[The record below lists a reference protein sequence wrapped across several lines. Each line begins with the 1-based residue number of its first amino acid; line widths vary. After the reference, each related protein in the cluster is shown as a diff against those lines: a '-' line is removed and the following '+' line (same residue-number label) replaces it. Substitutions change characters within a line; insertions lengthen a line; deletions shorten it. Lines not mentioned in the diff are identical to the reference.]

1 MTFLGPANEYLALSE
16 ITHADVN
23 VLRRKIEHSLTILW
37 NKGSDA
43 SFRIDHIS
51 YPIKQNQVCFL
62 TEFHTLEPIS
72 FDELRIIRFNSG
84 FYCIL
89 DHDSEVGC
97 KGTLFFGAAQVPLIT
112 VTDEEADKFE
122 TLWKMFKIEMESKDN
137 LQIEMLQMMLKRL
150 LILSTRIYK
159 QQNTILDIPVNNMG
173 TLKMFNYL
181 VESHFKEHHDV
192 AFYASQLNK
201 TPKSIS
207 NLFLTNGKK
216 SPLAIIQDRI
226 MLEARRLLQKTN
238 MSVKEISY
246 ILGYE
251 DIQTFSRFFK
261 SKEKISP
268 IAYRRQT
275 KDLIHSTQRK
285 EYSK

>member
-1 MTFLGPANEYLALSE
+1 MTFYGPTNEFLMLSE
-16 ITHADVN
+16 ITHSEGN
-23 VLRRKIEHSLTILW
+23 VLRKKIEHGLTIIW
-37 NKGSDA
+37 NKGNNA
-43 SFRIDHIS
+43 SFKINHIT
-51 YPIKQNQVCFL
+51 YQIKQGQICFL
-62 TEFHTLEPIS
+62 TEFHNTEPDI
-72 FDELRIIRFNSG
+72 FDDLRIIRFNSG
-84 FYCIL
+84 FYCVL

-97 KGTLFFGAAQVPLIT
+97 KGTLFFGAARVPLIT
-112 VTDEEADKFE
+112 VTNEEEDKFE

-159 QQNTILDIPVNNMG
+159 QQNTELDTPAN
-173 TLKMFNYL
+173 KMEIFKSFNFL

-192 AFYASQLNK
+192 AFYAAKLNK

-207 NLFLTNGKK
+207 NLFLTYGNK
-216 SPLAIIQDRI
+216 SPLAVIQDRI

-238 MSVKEISY
+238 MPVKEISY

-261 SKEKISP
+261 TKEKMSP
-268 IAYRRQT
+268 VAYRQHT
-275 KDLIHSTQRK
+275 KHLLHPTPPM
-285 EYSK
+285 

>member
-1 MTFLGPANEYLALSE
+1 MTFHGPANEYLILSE
-16 ITHADVN
+16 ITQSDGN
-23 VLRRKIEHSLTILW
+23 VLRHKIEHGLTIIW

-43 SFRIDHIS
+43 TFRIDHIT
-51 YPIKQNQVCFL
+51 YPIKQDQVCFL
-62 TEFHTLEPIS
+62 TEFHNAEPVT

-112 VTDEEADKFE
+112 VKNEEADKFE

-159 QQNTILDIPVNNMG
+159 QQNTILDTPANRMEL
-173 TLKMFNYL
+173 LKMFNYL

-207 NLFLTNGKK
+207 NLFLANGNK
-216 SPLAIIQDRI
+216 SPLVIIQDRI
-226 MLEARRLLQKTN
+226 MLEARRLLQKTS
-238 MSVKEISY
+238 MPVKEISY

-268 IAYRRQT
+268 IAYRQQT
-275 KDLIHSTQRK
+275 KDLIHSTQGK